1 LHLYSLSRILF
12 IKPIIIYFTD
22 WIPLSVVSRMSY
34 SEELKHNN
42 IDKWNKIV
50 NHKFIIEIAEDILPI
65 SKFVFYLKQDRIF
78 LESFCNLLAVAARIA
93 NEKQTKRWLESLIYN
108 TTRYEMPMQHEI
120 LHQLEGDVE
129 FTGVSAEETTLK
141 YTSYMKR
148 VSDSKNLAIIV
159 SAMAPCPWT
168 YYEIAQKL
176 AKVNV
181 RTPVYRK
188 WIRFYSSE
196 ESQRQVN
203 EIKDLVNKLSTQVDD
218 EQKVIMKDHFA
229 TACNYELQF
238 WNMAYSPID

>member
-1 LHLYSLSRILF
+1 
-12 IKPIIIYFTD
+12 
-22 WIPLSVVSRMSY
+22 
-34 SEELKHNN
+34 
-42 IDKWNKIV
+42 
-50 NHKFIIEIAEDILPI
+50 
-65 SKFVFYLKQDRIF
+65 
-78 LESFCNLLAVAARIA
+78 
-93 NEKQTKRWLESLIYN
+93 
-108 TTRYEMPMQHEI
+108 
-120 LHQLEGDVE
+120 LEGNPE
-129 FTGVSAEETTLK
+129 FKGVSAEETTLK

-203 EIKDLVNKLSTQVDD
+203 EIKELVNKLSTQVDD

-238 WNMAYSPID
+238 WNMAYSHID

>member
-1 LHLYSLSRILF
+1 
-12 IKPIIIYFTD
+12 
-22 WIPLSVVSRMSY
+22 M
-34 SEELKHNN
+34 
-42 IDKWNKIV
+42 
-50 NHKFIIEIAEDILPI
+50 
-65 SKFVFYLKQDRIF
+65 F
-78 LESFCNLLAVAARIA
+78 LNAFCDFLAAAARIT
-93 NEKQTKRWLESLIYN
+93 NDKQTKLWFESLIHN
-108 TTRYEMPMQHEI
+108 TSKCEMPMQNEI
-120 LHQLEGDVE
+120 LHQLEGNPE
-129 FTGVSAEETTLK
+129 FKGVSAEETTLK

-203 EIKDLVNKLSTQVDD
+203 EIKELVNKLSTQVDD
-218 EQKVIMKDHFA
+218 EQKVIIKDHFA